1 MYSDVNALSTSLK
14 RRGDQLTN
22 LQKTLTK
29 SQDETARAMQQLTDE
44 QELRVK
50 EETEK
55 EKLQSQVNLMRHSS
69 DASVQ
74 ALQRART
81 GQDEA
86 LSILVKEKQ
95 DALQMFMEEATKA
108 TGLQKLLKQTQDS
121 LERMR
126 IDKDLLASKLI
137 DQHDL
142 AEQQVKELKSRL
154 DSLERMR
161 IDDQQNRET
170 ETKQQL
176 ESQLTEIEQ
185 LRSKIQALE
194 ACKISPETIALL
206 RSTHQELQLAVNK
219 IQQSESAAEATFT
232 CMCCMSIYRQAV
244 TMVPCGHTFCAN
256 CIRPEEPCQE
266 CKEVCPSSFSNRALE
281 DLAARHLFRQQALTA
296 LTQMCVKLQVA
307 FQH

>member
-1 MYSDVNALSTSLK
+1 MIEKLAEASAENEKLRKLNTEMYSDVNALSTSLK

-142 AEQQVKELKSRL
+142 AEQQVKELKS
-154 DSLERMR
+154 
-161 IDDQQNRET
+161 
-170 ETKQQL
+170 
-176 ESQLTEIEQ
+176 
-185 LRSKIQALE
+185 
-194 ACKISPETIALL
+194 
-206 RSTHQELQLAVNK
+206 
-219 IQQSESAAEATFT
+219 
-232 CMCCMSIYRQAV
+232 
-244 TMVPCGHTFCAN
+244 
-256 CIRPEEPCQE
+256 
-266 CKEVCPSSFSNRALE
+266 
-281 DLAARHLFRQQALTA
+281 
-296 LTQMCVKLQVA
+296 
-307 FQH
+307 